1 MKILK
6 VDVDKELELVLVDM
20 LKREHKKPAYL
31 AKQVRFTSCAF
42 IIGFSAK
49 HVSSCC
55 VYIWKLSFSDH
66 CLELG

>member
-1 MKILK
+1 MQ

-42 IIGFSAK
+42 NIGFPAK
-49 HVSSCC
+49 HMSRCCFYGSSASLIT
-55 VYIWKLSFSDH
+55 V
-66 CLELG
+66 